1 MRTLFSLLFL
11 AASSVMLSQT
21 AQPWQPDADGNGMIN
36 AEDMLYFLTAYNT
49 QWGPDLNVPCDYQ
62 GSDLETLFADLIN
75 GDAQLDSLYFA
86 YSIYDSASVYLPDC
100 PDPVTVFNLVERT
113 GMIRNFEQVTLGDG
127 RLAVTSGE
135 EIDGHYVFFDWRF
148 NLDFA
153 VYSLEFGDA
162 AIVAESAPFFDGLWH
177 YANDHIGLPFPAEWS
192 LDELGI
198 HFPAYAGT
206 LGEYGDFQFVPYWSA
221 AGE

>member
-1 MRTLFSLLFL
+1 
-11 AASSVMLSQT
+11 
-21 AQPWQPDADGNGMIN
+21 MIN

-86 YSIYDSASVYLPDC
+86 YSVYDSASVYLPDC

-148 NLDFA
+148 NPDFA

-162 AIVAESAPFFDGLWH
+162 AIVAESAPSLTGYGTTPTTTLACLSLPSGVSMNWASTSRPMPAPSGVRRFSVCALLVCGRRVSPFFQGL
-177 YANDHIGLPFPAEWS
+177 S
-192 LDELGI
+192 
-198 HFPAYAGT
+198 
-206 LGEYGDFQFVPYWSA
+206 
-221 AGE
+221 